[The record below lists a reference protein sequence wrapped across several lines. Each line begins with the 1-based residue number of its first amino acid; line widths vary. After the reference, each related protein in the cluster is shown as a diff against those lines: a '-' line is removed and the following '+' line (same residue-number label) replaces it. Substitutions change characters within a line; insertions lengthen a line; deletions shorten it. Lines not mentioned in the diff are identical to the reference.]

1 MIAKAAPLALVIA
14 FASVAAWAASPE
26 EAYLASRD
34 RSIAK
39 LRKLEAAGKAAGQA
53 EADERKALQELGE
66 KMEAIVG
73 PVSAPGFQK
82 LGKYSIETLFDGVET
97 LFDGVGA
104 AQLDGLAFAGD
115 DDKSQLTV
123 STQGLAEAFLR
134 AHRKAWAK
142 GEKAPQSLREALASP
157 YFYTLAVSPDAS
169 VEKYADLPIVKP
181 AAATLA
187 AAMLDLRSQDDAVGA
202 LPEEIIVAVVSG
214 GRLYIA
220 STPAKAKIESSPA
233 CEKIWSERQAEAKK
247 AMDSYS
253 ASGRADEKDF
263 EKYSKLQAE
272 SSAAF
277 RRCFSEHAK
286 SEKFFETL
294 TQEAQALADRLA
306 AAER

>member
-14 FASVAAWAASPE
+14 FASVAAWAATPE

-82 LGKYSIETLFDGVET
+82 LGKYNIET

-202 LPEEIIVAVVSG
+202 LPDEIIVAVVSG